1 MNFVSIRKKL
11 MFMMG
16 TICALFGVALAFI
29 LFFAID
35 QSRKAETL
43 QKEISPLATELKERG
58 DAYQVQLSALRGY
71 LLQHDQ
77 VELDKFNEMSKR
89 LEDSK
94 DKLLSNPNLSS
105 SVKST
110 MELGSTW
117 RKFIEEKVFTLAKEQ
132 KWEEALQVASS
143 ENGTVYKVIGDFT
156 NYSNEQAKLRE
167 QSIEKIDQSA
177 LLIEYV
183 IFLSLVVCIIVAIIL
198 AWWFSGKLVKPI
210 QQIDTKLKELASQE
224 GDLTAR
230 LQVNSNDEIGA
241 IATSFNKMLENL
253 QHIINRVQKTSVEVQ
268 TASENMLEKTNTS
281 REATLRVQS
290 SMSNLNASIQ
300 SQTSSMEESSTAMD
314 DMAVSVQRIAES
326 ASSVAELAVATSEH
340 ASDGSTVIQK
350 SVSQMTTIHEAV
362 NATSEVVE
370 RLITHT
376 KYIDTAVQSISN
388 IAEQTN
394 LLALNASIEA
404 ARAGEH
410 GKGFAVVADEV
421 RKLAEQSQLAATDI
435 NHLLHQIQADTK
447 IANDMMTQGQA
458 EASEGITV
466 IRTAGSS
473 FSEIVNHINK
483 VSTQMQEM
491 SATAEEM
498 AASSEEMN
506 AALNN
511 IASISNEVAA
521 ETSQTAHSAGDQVN
535 KMSIVANKS
544 SEMKTIVQELEVL
557 VSHFKTNI

>member
-156 NYSNEQAKLRE
+156 NYSNEQARLRE

-404 ARAGEH
+404 ARAGEQ

-421 RKLAEQSQLAATDI
+421 RKLAEQSKTAATDI
-435 NHLLHQIQADTK
+435 NQLLHQIQNDTET
-447 IANDMMTQGQA
+447 ASSMMSQGRS
-458 EASEGITV
+458 EAFEGINV
-466 IRTAGSS
+466 IREAGTS
-473 FSEIVNHINK
+473 FTTIVEQVNK
-483 VSTQMQEM
+483 VSTQMQDI

-498 AASSEEMN
+498 AASAEEMN
-506 AALNN
+506 ASLNN
-511 IASISNEVAA
+511 IASISTEV
-521 ETSQTAHSAGDQVN
+521 
-535 KMSIVANKS
+535 S
-544 SEMKTIVQELEVL
+544 SETAATAQSAEKKVIVMNEMAVTAGKMKQTVEELDQL
-557 VSHFKTNI
+557 VSHFKTE

>member
-1 MNFVSIRKKL
+1 MNFISIRKKL

-16 TICALFGVALAFI
+16 TICALFGIALAFI
-29 LFFAID
+29 LFFAVD
-35 QSRKAETL
+35 QSHKAEAL
-43 QKEISPLATELKERG
+43 QKDISPLATELKERG

-77 VELDKFNEMSKR
+77 VELDKFHEMSKL
-89 LEDSK
+89 LEDNK
-94 DKLLSNPNLSS
+94 AQLLSNPNVSQ
-105 SVKST
+105 SVKDT

-117 RKFIEEKVFTLAKEQ
+117 RKFVEEKVFSLAKEQ
-132 KWEEALQVASS
+132 KWEEALQLASS

-167 QSIEKIDQSA
+167 QSIEKIDQSS
-177 LLIEYV
+177 LLIEYIV
-183 IFLSLVVCIIVAIIL
+183 FLSLVICIIVALIL

-210 QQIDTKLKELASQE
+210 EQIDTKLKELASQE

-241 IATSFNKMLENL
+241 IATSFNNMLENL

-268 TASENMLEKTNTS
+268 NASENMLEKTNTS
-281 REATLRVQS
+281 RDATIKVQS

-300 SQTSSMEESSTAMD
+300 SQTSSIEESSTAMD
-314 DMAVSVQRIAES
+314 DMAMSVQRIAES

-340 ASDGSTVIQK
+340 ANDGSTVIQK
-350 SVSQMTTIHEAV
+350 SISQMTTIHEVV

-376 KYIDTAVQSISN
+376 KYIDAAVQSISN

-404 ARAGEH
+404 ARAGEQ

-421 RKLAEQSQLAATDI
+421 RKLAEQSKTAATDI
-435 NHLLHQIQADTK
+435 NQLLHQIQNDTK
-447 IANDMMTQGQA
+447 TASSMMSQGRS
-458 EASEGITV
+458 EAFEGINV
-466 IRTAGSS
+466 IREAGSS
-473 FSEIVNHINK
+473 FSTIVGQVNT
-483 VSTQMQEM
+483 VSTQIQDI

-498 AASSEEMN
+498 AASAEEMN
-506 AALNN
+506 ASLNN
-511 IASISNEVAA
+511 IASISNEV
-521 ETSQTAHSAGDQVN
+521 
-535 KMSIVANKS
+535 S
-544 SEMKTIVQELEVL
+544 SETVATAQFAAQKVVVMNEMTLTAKQMKQTVEELDQL
-557 VSHFKTNI
+557 VSHFKTE

>member
-16 TICALFGVALAFI
+16 TICALFGIALAFI

-94 DKLLSNPNLSS
+94 DKLLSNPNISQ
-105 SVKST
+105 SVKDT
-110 MELGSTW
+110 MNLGSTW

-132 KWEEALQVASS
+132 KWEEALQVAST
-143 ENGTVYKVIGDFT
+143 ENGSVYKVIGDFT
-156 NYSNEQAKLRE
+156 NYSNEQAKLRD
-167 QSIEKIDQSA
+167 QSIKKIDQSS
-177 LLIEYV
+177 LQIEYV
-183 IFLSLVVCIIVAIIL
+183 VFLSLVICIIVAIIL

-210 QQIDTKLKELASQE
+210 QQIDSKLKELSSQE

-230 LQVNSNDEIGA
+230 LQVNSNDEIGT

-268 TASENMLEKTNTS
+268 NASENMLEKTNIS
-281 REATLRVQS
+281 REATIRVQS
-290 SMSNLNASIQ
+290 SMSSLNANIQ
-300 SQTSSMEESSTAMD
+300 SQASSMEESSTAMD
-314 DMAVSVQRIAES
+314 DMTVSVQRIAES
-326 ASSVAELAVATSEH
+326 ASSVTELAVTTSEQ
-340 ASDGSTVIQK
+340 ANDGSSVIQK
-350 SVSQMTTIHEAV
+350 SVSQMTTIHDAV

-404 ARAGEH
+404 ARAGEQ

-421 RKLAEQSQLAATDI
+421 RKLAEQSKTAATDI
-435 NHLLHQIQADTK
+435 NQLLHQIQQDTET
-447 IANDMMTQGQA
+447 ASSMMSQGRS
-458 EASEGITV
+458 EAFEGIHV
-466 IRTAGSS
+466 IREAGNS
-473 FSEIVNHINK
+473 FTTIVEQVNK
-483 VSTQMQEM
+483 VSTQMQDI

-498 AASSEEMN
+498 AASAEEMN
-506 AALNN
+506 ASLNN
-511 IASISNEVAA
+511 IASISTEV
-521 ETSQTAHSAGDQVN
+521 
-535 KMSIVANKS
+535 S
-544 SEMKTIVQELEVL
+544 SETAATAQSAEQKVITMNEMTVTARQMKQTVQELDQL
-557 VSHFKTNI
+557 VSHFKTE

>member
-16 TICALFGVALAFI
+16 TICALFGIALAFI

-94 DKLLSNPNLSS
+94 DKLLSNPNASS

-117 RKFIEEKVFTLAKEQ
+117 RKFVEEKVFTLAKEQ

-156 NYSNEQAKLRE
+156 NYSNEQATLRE

-183 IFLSLVVCIIVAIIL
+183 IFLSLVICIVAAIIL

-281 REATLRVQS
+281 REATVRVQS

-404 ARAGEH
+404 ARAGEQ

-421 RKLAEQSQLAATDI
+421 RKLAEQSKTAATDI
-435 NHLLHQIQADTK
+435 NQLLHQIQNDTET
-447 IANDMMTQGQA
+447 ASSMMSQGRS
-458 EASEGITV
+458 EAFEGIHV
-466 IRTAGSS
+466 IREAGTS
-473 FSEIVNHINK
+473 FTTIVEQVNK
-483 VSTQMQEM
+483 VSTQMQDI

-498 AASSEEMN
+498 AASAEEMN
-506 AALNN
+506 ASLNN
-511 IASISNEVAA
+511 IASISTEV
-521 ETSQTAHSAGDQVN
+521 
-535 KMSIVANKS
+535 S
-544 SEMKTIVQELEVL
+544 SETAATAQSAEQKVIVMNEMTVTAGKMKQTVEELDQL
-557 VSHFKTNI
+557 VSHFKTE

>member
-1 MNFVSIRKKL
+1 MSFMSIRKKL
-11 MFMMG
+11 LFMMG
-16 TICALFGVALAFI
+16 TVCALFGIALAFI

-35 QSRKAETL
+35 QTRKAEAL

-77 VELDKFNEMSKR
+77 VELDKFHEMSKL
-89 LEDSK
+89 LEDK
-94 DKLLSNPNLSS
+94 KAQLLSNPNVSQ
-105 SVKST
+105 SVKDT

-117 RKFIEEKVFTLAKEQ
+117 RKFIEEKVFSLAKEQ
-132 KWEEALQVASS
+132 KWDEALQVASS

-183 IFLSLVVCIIVAIIL
+183 IFLSLVICIVIAIIL

-210 QQIDTKLKELASQE
+210 QQIDTKLKELSSQE

-268 TASENMLEKTNTS
+268 NASENMLEKTNTS
-281 REATLRVQS
+281 LDATIKVQN

-314 DMAVSVQRIAES
+314 DMSISVQRIAES
-326 ASSVAELAVATSEH
+326 ASSVAELAVVTSEH
-340 ASDGSTVIQK
+340 ANDGSTVIQK
-350 SVSQMTTIHEAV
+350 SISQMTTIHEAV

-404 ARAGEH
+404 ARAGEQ

-421 RKLAEQSQLAATDI
+421 RKLAEQSKTAATDI
-435 NHLLHQIQADTK
+435 NQLLHQIQNDTET
-447 IANDMMTQGQA
+447 ASSMMSQGRS
-458 EASEGITV
+458 EAFEGINV
-466 IRTAGSS
+466 IREAGSS
-473 FSEIVNHINK
+473 FTTIVDQVNK
-483 VSTQMQEM
+483 VSTQIQDI

-498 AASSEEMN
+498 AASAEEMN
-506 AALNN
+506 ASLNN
-511 IASISNEVAA
+511 IASISNEV
-521 ETSQTAHSAGDQVN
+521 
-535 KMSIVANKS
+535 S
-544 SEMKTIVQELEVL
+544 SETAATAQSAEQKVVVMNEMTLTAKQMKQTVEELDQL
-557 VSHFKTNI
+557 VSHFKTE

>member
-117 RKFIEEKVFTLAKEQ
+117 RKFVEEKVFTLAKEQ

-156 NYSNEQAKLRE
+156 NYSNEQATLRE

-404 ARAGEH
+404 ARAGEQ

-421 RKLAEQSQLAATDI
+421 RKLAEQSKTAATDI
-435 NHLLHQIQADTK
+435 NQLLHQIQNDTET
-447 IANDMMTQGQA
+447 ASSMMSQGRS
-458 EASEGITV
+458 EAFEGINV
-466 IRTAGSS
+466 IREAGTS
-473 FSEIVNHINK
+473 FTTIVEQVNK
-483 VSTQMQEM
+483 VSTQMQDI

-498 AASSEEMN
+498 AASAEEMN
-506 AALNN
+506 ASLNN
-511 IASISNEVAA
+511 IASISTEV
-521 ETSQTAHSAGDQVN
+521 
-535 KMSIVANKS
+535 S
-544 SEMKTIVQELEVL
+544 SETAATAQSAEQKVIVMNEMTVTAGKMKQTVEELDQL
-557 VSHFKTNI
+557 VSHFKTE

>member
-167 QSIEKIDQSA
+167 QSIEQIDQSS
-177 LLIEYV
+177 LGIEYAV
-183 IFLSLVVCIIVAIIL
+183 FLSLVICIVVAIIL

-404 ARAGEH
+404 ARAGEQ

-421 RKLAEQSQLAATDI
+421 RKLAEQSKTAATDI
-435 NHLLHQIQADTK
+435 NQLLHQIQNDTET
-447 IANDMMTQGQA
+447 ASSMMSQGRS
-458 EASEGITV
+458 EAFEGINV
-466 IRTAGSS
+466 IREAGTS
-473 FSEIVNHINK
+473 FSTIVEQVNK
-483 VSTQMQEM
+483 VSTQMQDI

-498 AASSEEMN
+498 AASAEEMN
-506 AALNN
+506 ASLNN
-511 IASISNEVAA
+511 IASISTEV
-521 ETSQTAHSAGDQVN
+521 
-535 KMSIVANKS
+535 S
-544 SEMKTIVQELEVL
+544 SETAATAQSAEKKVIVMNEMAVTAGKMKQTVEELDQL
-557 VSHFKTNI
+557 VSHFKTE

>member
-1 MNFVSIRKKL
+1 
-11 MFMMG
+11 MG
-16 TICALFGVALAFI
+16 TICALFGIALAFI

-77 VELDKFNEMSKR
+77 VELDKFNQMSKR

-183 IFLSLVVCIIVAIIL
+183 IFLSLVICIVAAIIL

-350 SVSQMTTIHEAV
+350 SVSQMTTIHKAV

-421 RKLAEQSQLAATDI
+421 RKLAEQSKTAATDI
-435 NHLLHQIQADTK
+435 NQLLHQIQNDTET
-447 IANDMMTQGQA
+447 ASSMMSQGRS
-458 EASEGITV
+458 EAFEGINV
-466 IRTAGSS
+466 IREAGTS
-473 FSEIVNHINK
+473 FTTIVEQVNK
-483 VSTQMQEM
+483 VSTQMQDI

-498 AASSEEMN
+498 AASAEEMN
-506 AALNN
+506 ASLNN
-511 IASISNEVAA
+511 IASISTEV
-521 ETSQTAHSAGDQVN
+521 
-535 KMSIVANKS
+535 S
-544 SEMKTIVQELEVL
+544 SETAATAQSAEQKVIVMNEMTVTARKMKQTVEELDQL
-557 VSHFKTNI
+557 VSHFKTE

>member
-1 MNFVSIRKKL
+1 MNFISIRKKL

-16 TICALFGVALAFI
+16 MICALFGIALAFI
-29 LFFAID
+29 LFFTMD
-35 QSRKAETL
+35 QSHKAETL

-89 LEDSK
+89 LEDTK
-94 DKLLSNPNLSS
+94 GQLLSNPNTSQ

-132 KWEEALQVASS
+132 KWEEALQVAST

-156 NYSNEQAKLRE
+156 NYTNEQAKLRE
-167 QSIEKIDQSA
+167 QSIEKIDQSS
-177 LLIEYV
+177 LRIEYV
-183 IFLSLVVCIIVAIIL
+183 VFLSLVICIVTAIIL

-268 TASENMLEKTNTS
+268 NASENMLEKTNTS
-281 REATLRVQS
+281 LDATIKVQS

-314 DMAVSVQRIAES
+314 DMALSVQRIAES
-326 ASSVAELAVATSEH
+326 ASSVAELAVTTSEH
-340 ASDGSTVIQK
+340 ANDGNTVIQK
-350 SVSQMTTIHEAV
+350 SITQMTTIHEAV

-404 ARAGEH
+404 ARAGEQ

-421 RKLAEQSQLAATDI
+421 RKLAEQSKTAATDI
-435 NHLLHQIQADTK
+435 NQLLHQIQNDTET
-447 IANDMMTQGQA
+447 ASSMMSQGRS
-458 EASEGITV
+458 EAFEGINV
-466 IRTAGSS
+466 VREAGSS
-473 FSEIVNHINK
+473 FTTIVGQVNK
-483 VSTQMQEM
+483 VSTQIQDI

-498 AASSEEMN
+498 AASAEEMN
-506 AALNN
+506 ALLNN
-511 IASISNEVAA
+511 ITSISNEVSSETAA
-521 ETSQTAHSAGDQVN
+521 TAQSAGKKVLVMNEMTLTAKQMKQTVEELDQ
-535 KMSIVANKS
+535 
-544 SEMKTIVQELEVL
+544 L
-557 VSHFKTNI
+557 VSHFKTE

>member
-1 MNFVSIRKKL
+1 MNFISIRKKL

-16 TICALFGVALAFI
+16 MICALFGIALAFI
-29 LFFAID
+29 LFFTMD
-35 QSRKAETL
+35 QSHKAETL
-43 QKEISPLATELKERG
+43 QKNISPLATELKERG

-89 LEDSK
+89 LEDTK
-94 DKLLSNPNLSS
+94 GQLLSNPNTSQ

-110 MELGSTW
+110 TELGSTW

-132 KWEEALQVASS
+132 KWEEALQVAST

-156 NYSNEQAKLRE
+156 NYTNEQAKLRE
-167 QSIEKIDQSA
+167 QAIEKIDQSS
-177 LLIEYV
+177 LRIEYV
-183 IFLSLVVCIIVAIIL
+183 VFLSLVICIVTAIIL

-281 REATLRVQS
+281 REATIRVQS
-290 SMSNLNASIQ
+290 SMSNLNSSIQ

-314 DMAVSVQRIAES
+314 DMAISVQRIAES

-340 ASDGSTVIQK
+340 ANDGSTVIQK

-362 NATSEVVE
+362 NATLEVVE

-404 ARAGEH
+404 ARAGEQ

-421 RKLAEQSQLAATDI
+421 RKLAEQSKTAAKDI
-435 NHLLHQIQADTK
+435 NQLLHQIQNDTET
-447 IANDMMTQGQA
+447 ASSMMSQGRS
-458 EASEGITV
+458 EAFEGITV
-466 IRTAGSS
+466 VREAGTS
-473 FSEIVNHINK
+473 FTTIVEQVNK
-483 VSTQMQEM
+483 VSTQMQDI

-498 AASSEEMN
+498 AASAEEMN
-506 AALNN
+506 ASLNN
-511 IASISNEVAA
+511 IASISNEV
-521 ETSQTAHSAGDQVN
+521 
-535 KMSIVANKS
+535 S
-544 SEMKTIVQELEVL
+544 SETAATAQSAEQKVIVMNEMTLTAKQMKQTVEELDQL
-557 VSHFKTNI
+557 VSHFKTE

>member
-1 MNFVSIRKKL
+1 MNFISIRKKL

-16 TICALFGVALAFI
+16 MICALFGIALAFI
-29 LFFAID
+29 LFFTMD
-35 QSRKAETL
+35 QSHKAETL

-89 LEDSK
+89 LEDTK
-94 DKLLSNPNLSS
+94 GQLLSNPNTSQ

-132 KWEEALQVASS
+132 KWEEALQVAST

-156 NYSNEQAKLRE
+156 NYTNEQAKLRE
-167 QSIEKIDQSA
+167 QSIEKIDQSS
-177 LLIEYV
+177 LRIEYV
-183 IFLSLVVCIIVAIIL
+183 VFLSLVICIVTAIIL

-281 REATLRVQS
+281 REATIRVQS
-290 SMSNLNASIQ
+290 SMSNLNSSIQ

-314 DMAVSVQRIAES
+314 DMAISVQRIAES
-326 ASSVAELAVATSEH
+326 ASSVAELAVATYEH
-340 ASDGSTVIQK
+340 ANDGSTVIQK

-404 ARAGEH
+404 ARAGEQ

-421 RKLAEQSQLAATDI
+421 RKLAEQSKTAAQDI
-435 NHLLHQIQADTK
+435 NQLLHQIQNDTET
-447 IANDMMTQGQA
+447 ASSMMSQGRS
-458 EASEGITV
+458 EAFEGITV
-466 IRTAGSS
+466 VREAGTS
-473 FSEIVNHINK
+473 FTTIVEQVNK
-483 VSTQMQEM
+483 VSTQMQDI

-498 AASSEEMN
+498 AASAEEMN
-506 AALNN
+506 ASLNN
-511 IASISNEVAA
+511 IASISNEV
-521 ETSQTAHSAGDQVN
+521 
-535 KMSIVANKS
+535 S
-544 SEMKTIVQELEVL
+544 SETAATAQSAEQKVIVMNEMTLTAKQMKQTVEELDQL
-557 VSHFKTNI
+557 VSHFKTE

>member
-1 MNFVSIRKKL
+1 MSFISIRKKL

-16 TICALFGVALAFI
+16 TICALFGIALAFI

-35 QSRKAETL
+35 QSRQAEAL
-43 QKEISPLATELKERG
+43 QKEISPLATQLKERG

-77 VELDKFNEMSKR
+77 VEFDKFNSMSKE
-89 LEDSK
+89 LEDAK
-94 DKLLSNPNLSS
+94 DKLLSNPNVSES
-105 SVKST
+105 MKNT
-110 MELGSTW
+110 MESGSTW
-117 RKFIEEKVFTLAKEQ
+117 RKYIEEKVFPLAKEQ
-132 KWEEALQVASS
+132 KWEEALQVAYA

-156 NYSNEQAKLRE
+156 NYSNEQAKLRD
-167 QSIEKIDQSA
+167 QSIKKIDQSS
-177 LLIEYV
+177 LQIEYV
-183 IFLSLVVCIIVAIIL
+183 VFLSLVICIIVAMIL

-210 QQIDTKLKELASQE
+210 QQIDSKLKELSSQE

-230 LQVNSNDEIGA
+230 LQVNSNDEIGT

-268 TASENMLEKTNTS
+268 NASENMLEKTNIS
-281 REATLRVQS
+281 REATIKVQS
-290 SMSNLNASIQ
+290 SMSNLNESIQ
-300 SQTSSMEESSTAMD
+300 SQASSMEESSTAMD

-326 ASSVAELAVATSEH
+326 ASSVTELAVATSEQ
-340 ASDGSTVIQK
+340 ANDGSSVIQK
-350 SVSQMTTIHEAV
+350 SVSQMTTIHDAV

-404 ARAGEH
+404 ARAGEQ

-421 RKLAEQSQLAATDI
+421 RKLAEQSKTAATDI
-435 NHLLHQIQADTK
+435 NQLLHQIQQDTET
-447 IANDMMTQGQA
+447 ASSMMSQGRS
-458 EASEGITV
+458 EAFEGIHV
-466 IRTAGSS
+466 IREAGNS
-473 FSEIVNHINK
+473 FTTIVEQVNK
-483 VSTQMQEM
+483 VSTQMQDI

-498 AASSEEMN
+498 AASAEEMN
-506 AALNN
+506 ASLNN
-511 IASISNEVAA
+511 IASISTEVSSETAATAQSAEKKVVTMNEM
-521 ETSQTAHSAGDQVN
+521 TQTAKQMKQTVEELDQ
-535 KMSIVANKS
+535 
-544 SEMKTIVQELEVL
+544 L
-557 VSHFKTNI
+557 VSHFKTE

>member
-1 MNFVSIRKKL
+1 MGFISIRKKL

-16 TICALFGVALAFI
+16 TICALFGIALAFI

-35 QSRKAETL
+35 QSRQAEAL
-43 QKEISPLATELKERG
+43 QKEISPLATQLKERG

-77 VELDKFNEMSKR
+77 VEFDKFNEMSKL
-89 LEDSK
+89 LEDKK
-94 DKLLSNPNLSS
+94 DELLSNPNLSQ
-105 SVKST
+105 SVKNT
-110 MELGSTW
+110 MESGSTW
-117 RKFIEEKVFTLAKEQ
+117 RKYIEEKVFPLAKEQ
-132 KWEEALQVASS
+132 KWEEALQVAYA

-156 NYSNEQAKLRE
+156 NYSNEQAKLRD
-167 QSIEKIDQSA
+167 QSIEKIDQSS
-177 LLIEYV
+177 LQIEYV
-183 IFLSLVVCIIVAIIL
+183 VFLSLVICIIVAMIL

-210 QQIDTKLKELASQE
+210 QQIDSKLKELSSQE

-230 LQVNSNDEIGA
+230 LQVNSNDEIGT

-268 TASENMLEKTNTS
+268 NASENMLEKTNIS
-281 REATLRVQS
+281 REATIKVQS
-290 SMSNLNASIQ
+290 TMSNLNESIQ
-300 SQTSSMEESSTAMD
+300 SQAASMEESSTAMD

-326 ASSVAELAVATSEH
+326 ASSVTELAVATSEQ
-340 ASDGSTVIQK
+340 ANDGSSVIQK
-350 SVSQMTTIHEAV
+350 SVSQMTTIHDAV

-404 ARAGEH
+404 ARAGEQ

-421 RKLAEQSQLAATDI
+421 RKLAEQSKIAATDI
-435 NHLLHQIQADTK
+435 NQLLHQIQQDTET
-447 IANDMMTQGQA
+447 ASSMMSQGRS
-458 EASEGITV
+458 EAFEGIHV
-466 IRTAGSS
+466 IREAGNS
-473 FSEIVNHINK
+473 FTTIVEQVNK
-483 VSTQMQEM
+483 VSTQMQDI

-498 AASSEEMN
+498 AASAEEMN
-506 AALNN
+506 ASLNN
-511 IASISNEVAA
+511 IASISTEVSSETAATAQSAEKKVVTMNEM
-521 ETSQTAHSAGDQVN
+521 TQTAKQMKQTVEELDQ
-535 KMSIVANKS
+535 
-544 SEMKTIVQELEVL
+544 L
-557 VSHFKTNI
+557 VSHFKTE

>member
-1 MNFVSIRKKL
+1 MNFMSIRKKL
-11 MFMMG
+11 LFMMG
-16 TICALFGVALAFI
+16 TICALFGIALAFI
-29 LFFAID
+29 LFFAVD
-35 QSRKAETL
+35 QSHKAEAL
-43 QKEISPLATELKERG
+43 QKDISPLATELKERG

-77 VELDKFNEMSKR
+77 VELDKFHEMSKL
-89 LEDSK
+89 LEDNK
-94 DKLLSNPNLSS
+94 AQLLSNPNVSQ
-105 SVKST
+105 SVKDT

-117 RKFIEEKVFTLAKEQ
+117 RKFVEEKVFSLAKEQ
-132 KWEEALQVASS
+132 KWEEALQLASS

-167 QSIEKIDQSA
+167 QSIEKIDQSS
-177 LLIEYV
+177 LLIEYIV
-183 IFLSLVVCIIVAIIL
+183 FLSLVICIIVALIL

-210 QQIDTKLKELASQE
+210 EQIDTKLKELASQE

-241 IATSFNKMLENL
+241 IATSFNNMLENL

-268 TASENMLEKTNTS
+268 NASENMLEKTNTS
-281 REATLRVQS
+281 RDATIKVQS

-314 DMAVSVQRIAES
+314 DMAMSVQRIAES

-340 ASDGSTVIQK
+340 ANDGSTVIQK
-350 SVSQMTTIHEAV
+350 SISQMTTIHEAV

-376 KYIDTAVQSISN
+376 KYIDAAVQSISN

-404 ARAGEH
+404 ARAGEQ

-421 RKLAEQSQLAATDI
+421 RKLAEQSKTAATDI
-435 NHLLHQIQADTK
+435 NQLLHQIQNDTK
-447 IANDMMTQGQA
+447 TASSMMSQGRS
-458 EASEGITV
+458 EAFEGINV
-466 IRTAGSS
+466 IREAGSS
-473 FSEIVNHINK
+473 FTTIVGQVNT
-483 VSTQMQEM
+483 VSTQIQDI

-498 AASSEEMN
+498 AASAEEMN
-506 AALNN
+506 ASLNN
-511 IASISNEVAA
+511 IASISNEV
-521 ETSQTAHSAGDQVN
+521 
-535 KMSIVANKS
+535 S
-544 SEMKTIVQELEVL
+544 SETVATAQFAAQKVVVMNEMTLTAKQMKQTVEELDQL
-557 VSHFKTNI
+557 VSHFKTE

>member
-1 MNFVSIRKKL
+1 MSFISIRKKL

-16 TICALFGVALAFI
+16 TICALFGIALAFV

-35 QSRKAETL
+35 QSRQAEAL
-43 QKEISPLATELKERG
+43 QKEISPLATQLKERG

-77 VELDKFNEMSKR
+77 VELDKFNEMSKL
-89 LEDSK
+89 LEDKK
-94 DKLLSNPNLSS
+94 DELLSYPNLSQ
-105 SVKST
+105 SVKNT
-110 MELGSTW
+110 MESGSTW

-132 KWEEALQVASS
+132 KWEEALQVAYA

-156 NYSNEQAKLRE
+156 NYSNEQAKLRD
-167 QSIEKIDQSA
+167 QSIKKIDQSS
-177 LLIEYV
+177 LQIEYV
-183 IFLSLVVCIIVAIIL
+183 IFLSLVICIIVAMIL

-210 QQIDTKLKELASQE
+210 QQIDSKLKELSSQE

-230 LQVNSNDEIGA
+230 LQVNSNDEIGT

-268 TASENMLEKTNTS
+268 NASENMLEKTNIS
-281 REATLRVQS
+281 REATIKVQS
-290 SMSNLNASIQ
+290 SMSSLNASIQ
-300 SQTSSMEESSTAMD
+300 SQSASMEESSTAMD
-314 DMAVSVQRIAES
+314 DMTVSVQRIAES
-326 ASSVAELAVATSEH
+326 ASSVTELAVATSEQ
-340 ASDGSTVIQK
+340 ANDGNTVIQK
-350 SVSQMTTIHEAV
+350 SVSQMTTIHDAV

-404 ARAGEH
+404 ARAGEQ

-421 RKLAEQSQLAATDI
+421 RKLAEQSKTAATDI
-435 NHLLHQIQADTK
+435 NQLLHQIQQDTET
-447 IANDMMTQGQA
+447 ANSMMSQGRS
-458 EASEGITV
+458 EASEGIHV
-466 IRTAGSS
+466 IREAGNS
-473 FSEIVNHINK
+473 FTTIVEQVNK
-483 VSTQMQEM
+483 VSTQMQDI

-498 AASSEEMN
+498 AASAEEMN
-506 AALNN
+506 ASLNN
-511 IASISNEVAA
+511 IASISTEVSSETAATAQSAEKKVVTMNEM
-521 ETSQTAHSAGDQVN
+521 TQTAKQMKQTVEELDQ
-535 KMSIVANKS
+535 
-544 SEMKTIVQELEVL
+544 L
-557 VSHFKTNI
+557 VSHFKTE

>member
-1 MNFVSIRKKL
+1 MNFMSIRKKIL
-11 MFMMG
+11 FMMG
-16 TICALFGVALAFI
+16 TICALFGIALAFI
-29 LFFAID
+29 LFFAVD
-35 QSRKAETL
+35 QSHKAETL
-43 QKEISPLATELKERG
+43 QKDISPLATELKERG

-77 VELDKFNEMSKR
+77 VELDKFHEMSKL
-89 LEDSK
+89 LEDNK
-94 DKLLSNPNLSS
+94 AQLLSNPNVAQ
-105 SVKST
+105 SVKDT

-117 RKFIEEKVFTLAKEQ
+117 RKFVEEKVFSLAKEQ
-132 KWEEALQVASS
+132 KWEEALQLASS

-167 QSIEKIDQSA
+167 QSIAKIDQSS
-177 LLIEYV
+177 LLIEYI
-183 IFLSLVVCIIVAIIL
+183 IFLSLVICIIVALIL

-210 QQIDTKLKELASQE
+210 EQIDTKLKELASQE

-241 IATSFNKMLENL
+241 IATSFNNMLENL

-268 TASENMLEKTNTS
+268 NASENMLEKTNTS
-281 REATLRVQS
+281 RDATIKVQS

-314 DMAVSVQRIAES
+314 DMALSVQRIAES

-340 ASDGSTVIQK
+340 ANDGSIVIQK
-350 SVSQMTTIHEAV
+350 SISQMTTIHEAV

-376 KYIDTAVQSISN
+376 KYIDAAVQSISS

-404 ARAGEH
+404 ARAGEQ

-421 RKLAEQSQLAATDI
+421 RKLAEQSKTAATDI
-435 NHLLHQIQADTK
+435 NQLLHQIQNDTET
-447 IANDMMTQGQA
+447 ASSMMSQGRS
-458 EASEGITV
+458 EASEGINV
-466 IRTAGSS
+466 IREAGSS
-473 FSEIVNHINK
+473 FTTIVGQVNT
-483 VSTQMQEM
+483 VSTQIQDI

-498 AASSEEMN
+498 AASAEEMN
-506 AALNN
+506 ASLNN
-511 IASISNEVAA
+511 IASISNEV
-521 ETSQTAHSAGDQVN
+521 
-535 KMSIVANKS
+535 S
-544 SEMKTIVQELEVL
+544 SETVATAQFAEQKVIVMNEMTLTAKQMKQTVEELDHL
-557 VSHFKTNI
+557 VSHFKTE

>member
-1 MNFVSIRKKL
+1 MNFISIRKKL

-16 TICALFGVALAFI
+16 TICALFGIALAFI

-35 QSRKAETL
+35 QSHQAEAL
-43 QKEISPLATELKERG
+43 QKEISPLATQLKERG

-77 VELDKFNEMSKR
+77 VEFDKFNSMSKE
-89 LEDSK
+89 LENTK
-94 DKLLSNPNLSS
+94 DKLLSNPNVSES
-105 SVKST
+105 MKNT
-110 MELGSTW
+110 MESGSTW
-117 RKFIEEKVFTLAKEQ
+117 RKFIEEKVFPLAKEQ
-132 KWEEALQVASS
+132 KWEEALQVAYA

-156 NYSNEQAKLRE
+156 NYSNEQAKLRD
-167 QSIEKIDQSA
+167 QSIKKIDQSS
-177 LLIEYV
+177 LQIEYV
-183 IFLSLVVCIIVAIIL
+183 IFLSLVICIVVAIIL

-210 QQIDTKLKELASQE
+210 QQIDSKLKELSSQE

-230 LQVNSNDEIGA
+230 LQVNSNDEIGT

-268 TASENMLEKTNTS
+268 NASENMLEKTNIS
-281 REATLRVQS
+281 REATIKVQS
-290 SMSNLNASIQ
+290 SMSNLNESIQ
-300 SQTSSMEESSTAMD
+300 SQASSMEESSTAMD

-326 ASSVAELAVATSEH
+326 ASSVTELAVATSEQ
-340 ASDGSTVIQK
+340 ANDGSTVIQK
-350 SVSQMTTIHEAV
+350 SVSQMTTIHDAV

-404 ARAGEH
+404 ARAGEQ

-421 RKLAEQSQLAATDI
+421 RKLAEQSKTAATDI
-435 NHLLHQIQADTK
+435 NQLLHQIQQDTET
-447 IANDMMTQGQA
+447 ASSMMSQGRS
-458 EASEGITV
+458 EAFEGIHV
-466 IRTAGSS
+466 IREAGNS
-473 FSEIVNHINK
+473 FTTIVEQVNK
-483 VSTQMQEM
+483 VSTQMQDI

-498 AASSEEMN
+498 AASAEEMN
-506 AALNN
+506 ASLNN
-511 IASISNEVAA
+511 IASISTEVSSETAATAQSAEQKVITMNEM
-521 ETSQTAHSAGDQVN
+521 TQTAKQMKQTVKEIDQ
-535 KMSIVANKS
+535 
-544 SEMKTIVQELEVL
+544 L
-557 VSHFKTNI
+557 VSHFKTE

>member
-1 MNFVSIRKKL
+1 MNFISIRKKL

-16 TICALFGVALAFI
+16 TICALFGIALAFI

-35 QSRKAETL
+35 QSHQAEAL
-43 QKEISPLATELKERG
+43 QKEISPLATQLKERG

-94 DKLLSNPNLSS
+94 DKLLSNPNISQ
-105 SVKST
+105 SVKDT
-110 MELGSTW
+110 MESGSAW

-132 KWEEALQVASS
+132 KWEEALQVAYA

-156 NYSNEQAKLRE
+156 NYSNEQAKLRD
-167 QSIEKIDQSA
+167 QSIEKIDQSS
-177 LLIEYV
+177 LQIEYV
-183 IFLSLVVCIIVAIIL
+183 IFLSLVICIIVAITL

-210 QQIDTKLKELASQE
+210 QQIDSKLKELSSQE

-230 LQVNSNDEIGA
+230 LQVNSNDEIGT

-268 TASENMLEKTNTS
+268 NASENMLEKTNIS
-281 REATLRVQS
+281 REATIRVQS
-290 SMSNLNASIQ
+290 SMSSLNASIQ
-300 SQTSSMEESSTAMD
+300 SQSASMEESSTAMD

-326 ASSVAELAVATSEH
+326 ASSVTELAVTTSEQ
-340 ASDGSTVIQK
+340 ANDGNTVIQK
-350 SVSQMTTIHEAV
+350 SVSQMTTIHDAV

-404 ARAGEH
+404 ARAGEQ

-421 RKLAEQSQLAATDI
+421 RKLAEQSKTAATDI
-435 NHLLHQIQADTK
+435 NQLLHQIQQDTET
-447 IANDMMTQGQA
+447 ASSMMSQGRS
-458 EASEGITV
+458 EAFEGIHV
-466 IRTAGSS
+466 IREAGNS
-473 FSEIVNHINK
+473 FTTIVEQVNK
-483 VSTQMQEM
+483 VSTQMQDI

-498 AASSEEMN
+498 AASAEEMN
-506 AALNN
+506 ASLNN
-511 IASISNEVAA
+511 IASISTEVSSETAATAQSAEQKVITMNEM
-521 ETSQTAHSAGDQVN
+521 TQTAKQMKQTVEELDQ
-535 KMSIVANKS
+535 
-544 SEMKTIVQELEVL
+544 L
-557 VSHFKTNI
+557 VSHFKTE

>member
-1 MNFVSIRKKL
+1 MNFISIRKKL

-16 TICALFGVALAFI
+16 MICALFGIALAFI
-29 LFFAID
+29 LFFTMD
-35 QSRKAETL
+35 QSHKAETL

-89 LEDSK
+89 LEDTK
-94 DKLLSNPNLSS
+94 GQLLSNPNTSQ

-132 KWEEALQVASS
+132 KWEEALQVAST

-167 QSIEKIDQSA
+167 QSIEKIAQSS
-177 LLIEYV
+177 LRIEYV
-183 IFLSLVVCIIVAIIL
+183 VFLSLVICIVTAIIL

-241 IATSFNKMLENL
+241 IATSFNKMLKNL

-281 REATLRVQS
+281 REATIRVQS
-290 SMSNLNASIQ
+290 SMSNLNSSIQ

-314 DMAVSVQRIAES
+314 DMAISVQRIAES

-340 ASDGSTVIQK
+340 ANDGSTVIQK

-404 ARAGEH
+404 ARAGEQ

-421 RKLAEQSQLAATDI
+421 RKLAEQSKTAAKDI
-435 NHLLHQIQADTK
+435 NQLLHQIQNDTET
-447 IANDMMTQGQA
+447 ASSMMSKGRS
-458 EASEGITV
+458 EAFEGITV
-466 IRTAGSS
+466 VREAGTS
-473 FSEIVNHINK
+473 FTTIVEQVNK
-483 VSTQMQEM
+483 VSTQMQDI

-498 AASSEEMN
+498 AASAEEMN
-506 AALNN
+506 ASLNN
-511 IASISNEVAA
+511 IASISNEV
-521 ETSQTAHSAGDQVN
+521 
-535 KMSIVANKS
+535 S
-544 SEMKTIVQELEVL
+544 SETAATAQSAEQKVIVMNEMTLTAKQMKQTVEELDQL
-557 VSHFKTNI
+557 VSHFKTE

>member
-404 ARAGEH
+404 ARAGEQ

-421 RKLAEQSQLAATDI
+421 RKLAEQSKTAATDI
-435 NHLLHQIQADTK
+435 NQLLHQIQNDTET
-447 IANDMMTQGQA
+447 ASSMMSQGRS
-458 EASEGITV
+458 EAFEGINV
-466 IRTAGSS
+466 IREAGTS
-473 FSEIVNHINK
+473 FSTIVEQVNK
-483 VSTQMQEM
+483 VSTQMQDI

-498 AASSEEMN
+498 AASAEEMN
-506 AALNN
+506 ASLNN
-511 IASISNEVAA
+511 IASISTEV
-521 ETSQTAHSAGDQVN
+521 
-535 KMSIVANKS
+535 S
-544 SEMKTIVQELEVL
+544 SETAATARSAEKKVIVMNEMAVTAGKMKQTVEELDQL
-557 VSHFKTNI
+557 VSHFKTE

>member
-16 TICALFGVALAFI
+16 TICALFGIALAFI

-117 RKFIEEKVFTLAKEQ
+117 RKFVEEKVFTLAKEQ

-183 IFLSLVVCIIVAIIL
+183 IFLSLVICIVAAIIL

-281 REATLRVQS
+281 REATVRVQS

-404 ARAGEH
+404 ARAGEQ

-421 RKLAEQSQLAATDI
+421 RKLAEQSKTAATDI
-435 NHLLHQIQADTK
+435 NQLLHQIQNDTET
-447 IANDMMTQGQA
+447 ASSMMSQGRS
-458 EASEGITV
+458 EAFEGINV
-466 IRTAGSS
+466 ILEAGTS
-473 FSEIVNHINK
+473 FSTIVEQVNK
-483 VSTQMQEM
+483 VSTQMQDI

-498 AASSEEMN
+498 AASAEEMN
-506 AALNN
+506 ASLNN
-511 IASISNEVAA
+511 IASISTEV
-521 ETSQTAHSAGDQVN
+521 
-535 KMSIVANKS
+535 S
-544 SEMKTIVQELEVL
+544 SETAATAQSAEKKVIVMNEMAVTAGKMKQTVEELDQL
-557 VSHFKTNI
+557 VSHFKTE

>member
-16 TICALFGVALAFI
+16 TICALFGIALAFI

-117 RKFIEEKVFTLAKEQ
+117 RKFVEEKVFTLAKEQ

-167 QSIEKIDQSA
+167 QSIEQIDQSS
-177 LLIEYV
+177 LGIEYAV
-183 IFLSLVVCIIVAIIL
+183 FLSLVICIVVAIIL

-253 QHIINRVQKTSVEVQ
+253 QHIINLVQKTSVEVQ

-404 ARAGEH
+404 ARAGEQ

-421 RKLAEQSQLAATDI
+421 RKLAEQSKTAATDI
-435 NHLLHQIQADTK
+435 NQLLHQIQNDTET
-447 IANDMMTQGQA
+447 ASSMMSQGRS
-458 EASEGITV
+458 EAFEGINV
-466 IRTAGSS
+466 IREAGTS
-473 FSEIVNHINK
+473 FTTIMEQVNK
-483 VSTQMQEM
+483 VSTQMQDI

-498 AASSEEMN
+498 AASAEEMN
-506 AALNN
+506 ASLNN
-511 IASISNEVAA
+511 IASISTEV
-521 ETSQTAHSAGDQVN
+521 
-535 KMSIVANKS
+535 S
-544 SEMKTIVQELEVL
+544 SETAATAQSAEQKVIVMNEMTVTARKMKQTVEELDQL
-557 VSHFKTNI
+557 VSHFKTE

>member
-1 MNFVSIRKKL
+1 MSFISIRKKL

-16 TICALFGVALAFI
+16 TICALSGIALAFI

-35 QSRKAETL
+35 QSRQAEAL
-43 QKEISPLATELKERG
+43 QKEISPLATQLKERG

-77 VELDKFNEMSKR
+77 VEFDKFNEMSKL
-89 LEDSK
+89 LEDKK
-94 DKLLSNPNLSS
+94 DELLSNPNLSQ
-105 SVKST
+105 SVKNT
-110 MELGSTW
+110 MESGSTW
-117 RKFIEEKVFTLAKEQ
+117 RKFIEEKVFPLAKEQ
-132 KWEEALQVASS
+132 KWEEALQVAYA

-156 NYSNEQAKLRE
+156 NYSNEQAKLRD
-167 QSIEKIDQSA
+167 QSIKKIDQSS
-177 LLIEYV
+177 LQIEYV
-183 IFLSLVVCIIVAIIL
+183 VFLSLVICIIVAMIL

-210 QQIDTKLKELASQE
+210 QQIDSKLKELSSQE

-230 LQVNSNDEIGA
+230 LQVNSNDEIGT

-268 TASENMLEKTNTS
+268 NASENMLEKTNIS
-281 REATLRVQS
+281 REATIKVQS
-290 SMSNLNASIQ
+290 TMSNLNESIQ
-300 SQTSSMEESSTAMD
+300 SQAASMEESSTAMD

-326 ASSVAELAVATSEH
+326 ATSVTELAVATSEQ
-340 ASDGSTVIQK
+340 ANDGNTVIQK
-350 SVSQMTTIHEAV
+350 SVSQMTTIHDAV

-404 ARAGEH
+404 ARAGEQ

-421 RKLAEQSQLAATDI
+421 RKLAEQSKTAATDI
-435 NHLLHQIQADTK
+435 NQLLHQIQQDTET
-447 IANDMMTQGQA
+447 ASSMMSQGRS
-458 EASEGITV
+458 EASEGIHV
-466 IRTAGSS
+466 IREAGNS
-473 FSEIVNHINK
+473 FTTIVKQVNK
-483 VSTQMQEM
+483 VSTQMQDI

-498 AASSEEMN
+498 AASAEEMN
-506 AALNN
+506 ASLNN
-511 IASISNEVAA
+511 IASISTEVSSETAATAQSAEKKVVTMNEM
-521 ETSQTAHSAGDQVN
+521 TQTAKQMKQTVEELDQ
-535 KMSIVANKS
+535 
-544 SEMKTIVQELEVL
+544 L
-557 VSHFKTNI
+557 VSHFKTE

>member
-1 MNFVSIRKKL
+1 MSFISIRKKL

-16 TICALFGVALAFI
+16 TICALFGIALAFI

-35 QSRKAETL
+35 QSRQAEAL
-43 QKEISPLATELKERG
+43 QKEISPLATQLKERG

-77 VELDKFNEMSKR
+77 VEFDKFNSMSKE
-89 LEDSK
+89 LEDAK
-94 DKLLSNPNLSS
+94 DKLLSNPNVSES
-105 SVKST
+105 MKNT
-110 MELGSTW
+110 MESGSTW
-117 RKFIEEKVFTLAKEQ
+117 RKYIEEKVFPLAKEQ
-132 KWEEALQVASS
+132 KWEEALQVAYA

-156 NYSNEQAKLRE
+156 NYSNEQAKLRD
-167 QSIEKIDQSA
+167 QSIKKIDQSS
-177 LLIEYV
+177 LQIEYV
-183 IFLSLVVCIIVAIIL
+183 VFLSLVICIIVAMIL

-210 QQIDTKLKELASQE
+210 QQIDSKLKELSSQE

-230 LQVNSNDEIGA
+230 LQVNSNDEIGT

-268 TASENMLEKTNTS
+268 NASENMLEKTNIS
-281 REATLRVQS
+281 REATIKVQS
-290 SMSNLNASIQ
+290 SMSNLNESIQ
-300 SQTSSMEESSTAMD
+300 SQASSMEESSTAMD

-326 ASSVAELAVATSEH
+326 ASSVTELAVATSEQ
-340 ASDGSTVIQK
+340 ANDGSSVIQK
-350 SVSQMTTIHEAV
+350 SVSQMTTIHDAV

-404 ARAGEH
+404 ARAGEQ

-421 RKLAEQSQLAATDI
+421 RKLAEQSKTAATDI
-435 NHLLHQIQADTK
+435 NQLLHQIQQDTET
-447 IANDMMTQGQA
+447 ASSMMSQGRS
-458 EASEGITV
+458 EAFEGIHV
-466 IRTAGSS
+466 IREAGNS
-473 FSEIVNHINK
+473 FTTIVEQVNK
-483 VSTQMQEM
+483 VSTQMQDI

-498 AASSEEMN
+498 AASAEEMN
-506 AALNN
+506 ASLNN
-511 IASISNEVAA
+511 IASISTEVSSETAATAQSAEQKVITMNEM
-521 ETSQTAHSAGDQVN
+521 TQTAKQMKQTVEKLDQ
-535 KMSIVANKS
+535 
-544 SEMKTIVQELEVL
+544 L
-557 VSHFKTNI
+557 VSHFKTE

>member
-16 TICALFGVALAFI
+16 TICALFGIALAFI

-94 DKLLSNPNLSS
+94 DTLLSNPNVSS

-117 RKFIEEKVFTLAKEQ
+117 RKFVEEKVFTLAKEQ

-167 QSIEKIDQSA
+167 QSIEKIDQSS
-177 LLIEYV
+177 LGIEYAV
-183 IFLSLVVCIIVAIIL
+183 FLSLVICIVVAIIL

-241 IATSFNKMLENL
+241 IAASFNKMLENL

-404 ARAGEH
+404 ARAGEQ

-421 RKLAEQSQLAATDI
+421 RKLAEQSKTAATDI
-435 NHLLHQIQADTK
+435 NQLLHQIQNDTET
-447 IANDMMTQGQA
+447 ASSMMSQGRS
-458 EASEGITV
+458 EAFEGINV
-466 IRTAGSS
+466 IREAGTS
-473 FSEIVNHINK
+473 FSTIVEQVNK
-483 VSTQMQEM
+483 VSTQMQDI

-498 AASSEEMN
+498 AASAEEMN
-506 AALNN
+506 ASLNN
-511 IASISNEVAA
+511 IASISTEV
-521 ETSQTAHSAGDQVN
+521 
-535 KMSIVANKS
+535 S
-544 SEMKTIVQELEVL
+544 SETAATAQSAEKKVIVMNEMAVTAGKMKQTVEELDQL
-557 VSHFKTNI
+557 VSHFKTE

>member
-16 TICALFGVALAFI
+16 TICALFGIALAFI

-94 DKLLSNPNLSS
+94 DKLLSNPNASS

-117 RKFIEEKVFTLAKEQ
+117 RKFVEEKVFTLAKEQ

-183 IFLSLVVCIIVAIIL
+183 IFLSLVICIVAAIIL

-281 REATLRVQS
+281 REATVRVQS

-404 ARAGEH
+404 ARAGEQ

-421 RKLAEQSQLAATDI
+421 RKLAEQSKTAATDI
-435 NHLLHQIQADTK
+435 NQLLHQIQNDTET
-447 IANDMMTQGQA
+447 ASSMMSQGRS
-458 EASEGITV
+458 EAFEGINV
-466 IRTAGSS
+466 IREAGTS
-473 FSEIVNHINK
+473 FSTIVEQVNK
-483 VSTQMQEM
+483 VSTQMQDI

-498 AASSEEMN
+498 AASAEEMN
-506 AALNN
+506 ASLNN
-511 IASISNEVAA
+511 IASISTEV
-521 ETSQTAHSAGDQVN
+521 
-535 KMSIVANKS
+535 S
-544 SEMKTIVQELEVL
+544 SETAATAQSAEQKVIVMNEMTVTAGRMKQTVAELDQL
-557 VSHFKTNI
+557 VSHFKTE

>member
-16 TICALFGVALAFI
+16 TICALFGIALAFI

-117 RKFIEEKVFTLAKEQ
+117 RKFVEEKVFTLAKEQ

-167 QSIEKIDQSA
+167 QSIEQIDQSS
-177 LLIEYV
+177 LGIEYAV
-183 IFLSLVVCIIVAIIL
+183 FLSLVICIVVAIIL

-404 ARAGEH
+404 ARAGEQ

-421 RKLAEQSQLAATDI
+421 RKLAEQSKTAATDI
-435 NHLLHQIQADTK
+435 NQLLHQIQNDTET
-447 IANDMMTQGQA
+447 ASSMMSQGRS
-458 EASEGITV
+458 EAFEGINV
-466 IRTAGSS
+466 IREAGTS
-473 FSEIVNHINK
+473 FTTIVEQVNK
-483 VSTQMQEM
+483 VSTQMQDI

-498 AASSEEMN
+498 AASAEEMN
-506 AALNN
+506 ASLNN
-511 IASISNEVAA
+511 IASISTEV
-521 ETSQTAHSAGDQVN
+521 
-535 KMSIVANKS
+535 S
-544 SEMKTIVQELEVL
+544 SETAATAQSAEQKVIVMNEMTVTARKMKQTVEELDQL
-557 VSHFKTNI
+557 VSHFKTE

>member
-16 TICALFGVALAFI
+16 TICALFGIALAFI

-94 DKLLSNPNLSS
+94 DKLLSNPNASS

-183 IFLSLVVCIIVAIIL
+183 IFLSLVICIVAAIIL

-281 REATLRVQS
+281 REATVRVQS

-404 ARAGEH
+404 ARAGEQ

-421 RKLAEQSQLAATDI
+421 RKLAEQSKTAATDI
-435 NHLLHQIQADTK
+435 NQLLHQIQNDTET
-447 IANDMMTQGQA
+447 ASSMMSQGRS
-458 EASEGITV
+458 EAFEGINV
-466 IRTAGSS
+466 IREAGTS
-473 FSEIVNHINK
+473 FSTIVEQVNK
-483 VSTQMQEM
+483 VSTQMQDI

-498 AASSEEMN
+498 AASAEEMN
-506 AALNN
+506 ASLNN
-511 IASISNEVAA
+511 IASISTEV
-521 ETSQTAHSAGDQVN
+521 
-535 KMSIVANKS
+535 S
-544 SEMKTIVQELEVL
+544 SETAATAQSAEKKVIVMNEMAVTAGKMKQTVEELDQL
-557 VSHFKTNI
+557 VSHFKTE

>member
-1 MNFVSIRKKL
+1 MNFISIRKKL

-16 TICALFGVALAFI
+16 MICALFGIALAFI
-29 LFFAID
+29 LFFTMD
-35 QSRKAETL
+35 QSHKAETL

-77 VELDKFNEMSKR
+77 VELDKFNEMSTR
-89 LEDSK
+89 LEDTK
-94 DKLLSNPNLSS
+94 GQLLSNPNTSQ

-132 KWEEALQVASS
+132 KWEEALQVAST

-156 NYSNEQAKLRE
+156 NYTNEQAKLRE
-167 QSIEKIDQSA
+167 QSIEKIDQSS
-177 LLIEYV
+177 LRIEYV
-183 IFLSLVVCIIVAIIL
+183 VFLSLVICIVTAIIL

-281 REATLRVQS
+281 REATIRVQS
-290 SMSNLNASIQ
+290 SMSNLNSSIQ

-314 DMAVSVQRIAES
+314 DMAISVQRIAES
-326 ASSVAELAVATSEH
+326 ASSVAELAVATYEH
-340 ASDGSTVIQK
+340 ANDGSTVIQK

-404 ARAGEH
+404 ARAGEQ

-421 RKLAEQSQLAATDI
+421 RKLAEQSKTAAKDI
-435 NHLLHQIQADTK
+435 NQLLHQIQNDTET
-447 IANDMMTQGQA
+447 ASSMMSQGRS
-458 EASEGITV
+458 EAFEGITV
-466 IRTAGSS
+466 VREAGTS
-473 FSEIVNHINK
+473 FTTIVEQVNK
-483 VSTQMQEM
+483 VSTQMQDI

-498 AASSEEMN
+498 AASAEEMN
-506 AALNN
+506 ASLNN
-511 IASISNEVAA
+511 IASISNEV
-521 ETSQTAHSAGDQVN
+521 
-535 KMSIVANKS
+535 S
-544 SEMKTIVQELEVL
+544 SETAATAQSAEQKVIVMNEMTLTAKQMKQTVEELDQL
-557 VSHFKTNI
+557 VSHFKTE

>member
-1 MNFVSIRKKL
+1 MSFMSIRKKL
-11 MFMMG
+11 LFMMG
-16 TICALFGVALAFI
+16 TVCALFGIALAFI

-35 QSRKAETL
+35 QTRKAEAL

-77 VELDKFNEMSKR
+77 VELDKFHEMSKL
-89 LEDSK
+89 LEDK
-94 DKLLSNPNLSS
+94 KAQLLSNPNVSQ
-105 SVKST
+105 SVKDT

-117 RKFIEEKVFTLAKEQ
+117 RKFIEEKVFSLAKEQ
-132 KWEEALQVASS
+132 KWDEALQVASS

-183 IFLSLVVCIIVAIIL
+183 IFLSLVICIVVAIIL

-210 QQIDTKLKELASQE
+210 QQIDTKLKELSSQE

-268 TASENMLEKTNTS
+268 NASENMLEKTNTS
-281 REATLRVQS
+281 LDATIKVQN

-314 DMAVSVQRIAES
+314 DMSISVQRIAES
-326 ASSVAELAVATSEH
+326 ASSVAELAVVTSEH
-340 ASDGSTVIQK
+340 ANDGSTVIQK
-350 SVSQMTTIHEAV
+350 SISQMTTIHEAV

-404 ARAGEH
+404 ARAGEQ

-421 RKLAEQSQLAATDI
+421 RKLAEQSKTAATDI
-435 NHLLHQIQADTK
+435 NQLLHQIQNDTET
-447 IANDMMTQGQA
+447 ASSMMSQGRS
-458 EASEGITV
+458 EAFEGINV
-466 IRTAGSS
+466 IREAGSS
-473 FSEIVNHINK
+473 FTTIVDQVNK
-483 VSTQMQEM
+483 VSTQIQDI

-498 AASSEEMN
+498 AASAEEMN
-506 AALNN
+506 ASLNN
-511 IASISNEVAA
+511 IASISNEV
-521 ETSQTAHSAGDQVN
+521 
-535 KMSIVANKS
+535 S
-544 SEMKTIVQELEVL
+544 SETAATAQSAEQKVVVMNEMSLTAKQMKQTVEELDQL
-557 VSHFKTNI
+557 VSHFKTE